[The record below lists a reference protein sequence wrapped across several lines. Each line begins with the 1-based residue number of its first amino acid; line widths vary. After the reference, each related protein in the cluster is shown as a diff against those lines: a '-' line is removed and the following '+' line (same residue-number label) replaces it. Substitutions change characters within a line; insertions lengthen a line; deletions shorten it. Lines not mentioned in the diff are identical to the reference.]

1 MELCWIAIE
10 NNATLMYNVIED
22 GGEILEVISKRLKQ
36 LREDAG
42 LSQSK
47 IGQLVGVPQ
56 SSIYRYEQ
64 GQSTPSPKTFRW
76 YADYFDVSLD
86 YLFGR
91 TDDPHGAHYE
101 YKPKY
106 ETLNPEMGKFVEMC
120 FDPGS
125 PMNERLK
132 ETLTRM
138 LSESQD

>member
-1 MELCWIAIE
+1 MEIIC
-10 NNATLMYNVIED
+10 
-22 GGEILEVISKRLKQ
+22 KRLKK

-42 LSQSK
+42 ISQSK

-91 TDDPHGAHYE
+91 TDDPHGAHYDYE
-101 YKPKY
+101 PKFK
-106 ETLNPEMGKFVEMC
+106 TLAPDMEKFVEMC
-120 FDPGS
+120 FDPNS
-125 PMNERLK
+125 RMNERLK
-132 ETLTRM
+132 ETLLKM
-138 LSESQD
+138 LAEESSNAE

>member
-1 MELCWIAIE
+1 MEI
-10 NNATLMYNVIED
+10 
-22 GGEILEVISKRLKQ
+22 ISKRLKK

-64 GQSTPSPKTFRW
+64 GQSVPSPKTFRW

-91 TDDPHGAHYE
+91 TNDPHGAHYE
-101 YKPKY
+101 YKPRY
-106 ETLNPEMGKFVEMC
+106 ETLNPEMEKFVEMC
-120 FDPGS
+120 FDPNS
-125 PMNERLK
+125 RMNERLK
-132 ETLTRM
+132 EIILKLLM
-138 LSESQD
+138 EENQDGSDS

>member
-1 MELCWIAIE
+1 MD
-10 NNATLMYNVIED
+10 T
-22 GGEILEVISKRLKQ
+22 ISKRLKM

-101 YKPKY
+101 YRPKY
-106 ETLNPEMGKFVEMC
+106 EILNAEMEKFVEMC

-125 PMNERLK
+125 PMNQRLK
-132 ETLTRM
+132 ATLVQM
-138 LSESQD
+138 LSETDPNAKTER

>member
-1 MELCWIAIE
+1 
-10 NNATLMYNVIED
+10 MYNKIKD

-91 TDDPHGAHYE
+91 TDE
-101 YKPKY
+101 PKGGLCVPKA
-106 ETLNPEMGKFVEMC
+106 TTVLKDIDANRFIEMC
-120 FDPGS
+120 FDPKS
-125 PMNERLK
+125 SANAKLK
-132 ETLTRM
+132 TM
-138 LSESQD
+138 LVKLIEEQK

>member
-1 MELCWIAIE
+1 
-10 NNATLMYNVIED
+10 MYNKIKD

-64 GQSTPSPKTFRW
+64 GKSTPSPKTFRW

-86 YLFGR
+86 YLYGR

-101 YKPKY
+101 YKPKF
-106 ETLNPEMGKFVEMC
+106 EIINPEMEKFVEMC
-120 FDPGS
+120 FEPNS
-125 PMNERLK
+125 RMNERLK
-132 ETLTRM
+132 ATLVQM
-138 LSESQD
+138 LSEVNSCEEEIK

>member
-1 MELCWIAIE
+1 MEI
-10 NNATLMYNVIED
+10 
-22 GGEILEVISKRLKQ
+22 ISKRLKQ

-91 TDDPHGAHYE
+91 TDNPHGAHYE
-101 YKPKY
+101 YRPKY
-106 ETLNPEMGKFVEMC
+106 ETLNPEMKKFVEMC
-120 FDPGS
+120 FEPGS
-125 PMNERLK
+125 PINERLK
-132 ETLTRM
+132 ETLTQM
-138 LSESQD
+138 LSSAELTEKTSKES

>member
-1 MELCWIAIE
+1 MEI
-10 NNATLMYNVIED
+10 
-22 GGEILEVISKRLKQ
+22 ISKRLKQ

-101 YKPKY
+101 YRPKY
-106 ETLNPEMGKFVEMC
+106 EILNAEMEKFVEMC

-125 PMNERLK
+125 SMNERLK
-132 ETLTRM
+132 ATLVQM
-138 LSESQD
+138 LSETEDIAKTER

>member
-1 MELCWIAIE
+1 
-10 NNATLMYNVIED
+10 MYNIIKD
-22 GGEILEVISKRLKQ
+22 GGGILEIISKRLKQ

-91 TDDPHGAHYE
+91 TDDPHGAYYE
-101 YKPKY
+101 CKPKF
-106 ETLNPEMGKFVEMC
+106 ETIAPEMKKFVEMC
-120 FDPGS
+120 FDPNS
-125 PMNERLK
+125 KMNERLK
-132 ETLTRM
+132 ETLLTM
-138 LSESQD
+138 LTEESASK

>member
-1 MELCWIAIE
+1 
-10 NNATLMYNVIED
+10 MYNKIKD

-36 LREDAG
+36 LREEAG

-64 GQSTPSPKTFRW
+64 GLSTPSPKTFRW

-91 TDDPHGAHYE
+91 TDDPHGVHYE

-106 ETLNPEMGKFVEMC
+106 ETLNPEMEKFVEMC
-120 FDPGS
+120 FDPNS
-125 PMNERLK
+125 RMNERLK
-132 ETLTRM
+132 ETLLKM
-138 LSESQD
+138 LTEEENKTKADKVL

>member
-1 MELCWIAIE
+1 M
-10 NNATLMYNVIED
+10 
-22 GGEILEVISKRLKQ
+22 EVISKRLKQ

-64 GQSTPSPKTFRW
+64 GQSVPSPKTFRW

-91 TDDPHGAHYE
+91 TNDPHGAHYE
-101 YKPKY
+101 YKPRY
-106 ETLNPEMGKFVEMC
+106 ETLNPEMEKFVEMC
-120 FDPGS
+120 FDPNS
-125 PMNERLK
+125 RMNERLK
-132 ETLTRM
+132 ETLLAM
-138 LSESQD
+138 LTEEVKSE

>member
-1 MELCWIAIE
+1 M
-10 NNATLMYNVIED
+10 
-22 GGEILEVISKRLKQ
+22 EVISKRLKQ

-101 YKPKY
+101 YKPKF
-106 ETLNPEMGKFVEMC
+106 EIINPEMEKFVEMC
-120 FDPGS
+120 FEPNS
-125 PMNERLK
+125 RMNERLK
-132 ETLTRM
+132 ATLVQM
-138 LSESQD
+138 LSEVNSCEEEIK

>member
-1 MELCWIAIE
+1 MEI
-10 NNATLMYNVIED
+10 
-22 GGEILEVISKRLKQ
+22 ISKRLKQ
-36 LREDAG
+36 LRENAG

-91 TDDPHGAHYE
+91 TDDPHGAYYE
-101 YKPKY
+101 YKPKF
-106 ETLNPEMGKFVEMC
+106 EKINSDMEKFVEMC
-120 FDPGS
+120 FDPES
-125 PMNERLK
+125 RFSVRLK
-132 ETLTRM
+132 ETM
-138 LSESQD
+138 LQILQSEKETESE

>member
-1 MELCWIAIE
+1 MEI
-10 NNATLMYNVIED
+10 
-22 GGEILEVISKRLKQ
+22 ISKRLKK

-64 GQSTPSPKTFRW
+64 GLSTPSPKTFRW

-91 TDDPHGAHYE
+91 TDDPHGVHYE

-106 ETLNPEMGKFVEMC
+106 ETLNPEMEKFVEMC
-120 FDPGS
+120 FDPNS
-125 PMNERLK
+125 RMNERLK
-132 ETLTRM
+132 EIILKLLM
-138 LSESQD
+138 EENQDGSDS

>member
-1 MELCWIAIE
+1 
-10 NNATLMYNVIED
+10 MYNKNED
-22 GGEILEVISKRLKQ
+22 GGVILEVISKRLKQ

-91 TDDPHGAHYE
+91 TDNPHGAHYE
-101 YKPKY
+101 YRPKY
-106 ETLNPEMGKFVEMC
+106 ETLNPEMKKFVEMC
-120 FDPGS
+120 FEPGS
-125 PMNERLK
+125 PINERLK
-132 ETLTRM
+132 ETLTQM
-138 LSESQD
+138 LSSAKLTEKTSKES

>member
-1 MELCWIAIE
+1 M
-10 NNATLMYNVIED
+10 
-22 GGEILEVISKRLKQ
+22 EVISKRLKQ

-64 GQSTPSPKTFRW
+64 GQSTPSSKTFRW

-86 YLFGR
+86 YLIGR

-101 YKPKY
+101 YKPKF
-106 ETLNPEMGKFVEMC
+106 ETIAREMEKFIEMC
-120 FDPGS
+120 FDPNS
-125 PMNERLK
+125 RMNERLK
-132 ETLTRM
+132 ETLLTM
-138 LSESQD
+138 LTEEVNNT

>member
-1 MELCWIAIE
+1 
-10 NNATLMYNVIED
+10 MYNKIKD

-101 YKPKY
+101 CNPKY
-106 ETLNPEMGKFVEMC
+106 ETLNPEMEKFVEMC
-120 FDPGS
+120 FDPKSKLNG
-125 PMNERLK
+125 RLK
-132 ETLTRM
+132 ATLVQM
-138 LSESQD
+138 LSEEKSCAEEIK

>member
-1 MELCWIAIE
+1 M
-10 NNATLMYNVIED
+10 
-22 GGEILEVISKRLKQ
+22 EVISKRLKQ

-64 GQSTPSPKTFRW
+64 GLSTPSPKTFRW

-91 TDDPHGAHYE
+91 TDDPHGVHYE

-106 ETLNPEMGKFVEMC
+106 ETLNPEMEKFVEMC
-120 FDPGS
+120 FDPNS
-125 PMNERLK
+125 RMNERLK
-132 ETLTRM
+132 EIILKLLM
-138 LSESQD
+138 EENQDGSDS

>member
-1 MELCWIAIE
+1 
-10 NNATLMYNVIED
+10 MYNKIED
-22 GGEILEVISKRLKQ
+22 GGGILEVISKRLKQ
-36 LREDAG
+36 LREDSG

>member
-1 MELCWIAIE
+1 M
-10 NNATLMYNVIED
+10 
-22 GGEILEVISKRLKQ
+22 EVISKRLKQ

-47 IGQLVGVPQ
+47 MGQLVGVPQ

-64 GQSTPSPKTFRW
+64 GLSTPSPKTFRW

-91 TDDPHGAHYE
+91 TDDPHGVHYE

-106 ETLNPEMGKFVEMC
+106 ETLNPEMEKFVEMC
-120 FDPGS
+120 FDPNS
-125 PMNERLK
+125 RMNERLK
-132 ETLTRM
+132 EIILKLLM
-138 LSESQD
+138 EENQDGSDS

>member
-1 MELCWIAIE
+1 
-10 NNATLMYNVIED
+10 MYNKIRD
-22 GGEILEVISKRLKQ
+22 GGGILEVISKRLKQ

-64 GQSTPSPKTFRW
+64 GQSTPSSKTFRW

-101 YKPKY
+101 YKPKF
-106 ETLNPEMGKFVEMC
+106 ETIAREMEKFIEMC
-120 FDPGS
+120 FDPNS
-125 PMNERLK
+125 RMNERLK
-132 ETLTRM
+132 ETLLTM
-138 LSESQD
+138 LTEEVNNT

>member
-1 MELCWIAIE
+1 
-10 NNATLMYNVIED
+10 MYNKIKD
-22 GGEILEVISKRLKQ
+22 GGKILEVISKRLKQ

-64 GQSTPSPKTFRW
+64 GLSTPSPKTFRW

-106 ETLNPEMGKFVEMC
+106 ETLNPEMEKFVEMC
-120 FDPGS
+120 FDPNS
-125 PMNERLK
+125 RMNERLK
-132 ETLTRM
+132 ETLLKM
-138 LSESQD
+138 LTEEENKTKADKVL

>member
-1 MELCWIAIE
+1 MEI
-10 NNATLMYNVIED
+10 
-22 GGEILEVISKRLKQ
+22 ISKRLKQ

-86 YLFGR
+86 YIFGR
-91 TDDPHGAHYE
+91 TDNPHGTHYE
-101 YKPKY
+101 GKVKIEKAY
-106 ETLNPEMGKFVEMC
+106 PEMEKFIEMC

-132 ETLTRM
+132 ESLLRM
-138 LSESQD
+138 MKEGTE

>member
-1 MELCWIAIE
+1 
-10 NNATLMYNVIED
+10 MYNKIKD

-76 YADYFDVSLD
+76 YANYFDVSLD

-91 TDDPHGAHYE
+91 TNDPHGAHYE
-101 YKPKY
+101 YKPRY
-106 ETLNPEMGKFVEMC
+106 ETLNPEMEKFVEMC
-120 FDPGS
+120 FDPNS
-125 PMNERLK
+125 RMNERLK
-132 ETLTRM
+132 ETLLAI
-138 LSESQD
+138 LSEESDN